1 MLTSKFKWMRLG
13 LVMLSMLLALA
24 PLGQLRQASA
34 ASAGPRVGIVCDT
47 SPSATFSLTT
57 MDGHIL
63 LPDGTT
69 MYMWS
74 YSRDGEPFQYPGP
87 VLCVNQGDTVT
98 IVLHNTFSE
107 NVSIMFPGQDDVMAN
122 GAPAQPEFDGGG
134 NLTSLTTSAAPGGT
148 VTYSFVASK
157 PGTFIYESGTDPKKQ
172 VNLGLASVLIVRPT
186 MGASFAYNRP
196 DSQFT
201 LEEEFMVFL
210 SEIDPYQHQAAEQG
224 KAYYDANY
232 SIDNFHT
239 HYWLLNG
246 RGFPDSIADNF
257 AAWLPAQPYGSLA
270 LITPYDGL
278 VNGVPLSASPIHPL
292 PGLVRYI
299 NVGTEDIP
307 FHPHG
312 NNGLVIGRDG
322 NPLETGSGQDLSFEK
337 FAINIG
343 PGQTWDVLVKWYDAE
358 GYDEVTN
365 PVPITIPDVANQT
378 LGMFYSGSPYLG
390 KTGPMPPGVS
400 TLNQC
405 GEYYII
411 SHNHALF
418 QLDAWGMTMA
428 GQITYLRVDPP
439 GHVGCPT
446 P

>member
-1 MLTSKFKWMRLG
+1 M
-13 LVMLSMLLALA
+13 
-24 PLGQLRQASA
+24 
-34 ASAGPRVGIVCDT
+34 
-47 SPSATFSLTT
+47 
-57 MDGHIL
+57 
-63 LPDGTT
+63 
-69 MYMWS
+69 
-74 YSRDGEPFQYPGP
+74 
-87 VLCVNQGDTVT
+87 
-98 IVLHNTFSE
+98 
-107 NVSIMFPGQDDVMAN
+107 
-122 GAPAQPEFDGGG
+122 
-134 NLTSLTTSAAPGGT
+134 
-148 VTYSFVASK
+148 
-157 PGTFIYESGTDPKKQ
+157 
-172 VNLGLASVLIVRPT
+172 
-186 MGASFAYNRP
+186 
-196 DSQFT
+196 
-201 LEEEFMVFL
+201 
-210 SEIDPYQHQAAEQG
+210 
-224 KAYYDANY
+224 
-232 SIDNFHT
+232 
-239 HYWLLNG
+239 
-246 RGFPDSIADNF
+246 
-257 AAWLPAQPYGSLA
+257 A
-270 LITPYDGL
+270 LITPYDGQL
-278 VNGVPLSASPIHPL
+278 PDGSWLSDTPTHPS

-322 NPLETGSGQDLSFEK
+322 NPLEGTSGEDLSFEK

-358 GYDEVTN
+358 KYDGDQYLSDGVTPNPNFN

-378 LGMFYSGSPYLG
+378 IGMFWSGSPYLG

-439 GHVGCPT
+439 GHAGCPT

>member
-13 LVMLSMLLALA
+13 LVLMVALLALA
-24 PLGQLRQASA
+24 ILSKIQPAKAQQSTQ
-34 ASAGPRVGIVCDT
+34 PVGIACTTD
-47 SPSATFSLTT
+47 PNATFSLIAQT
-57 MDGHIL
+57 GHIL
-63 LPDGTT
+63 LPDGNT
-69 MYMWS
+69 MFMWG
-74 YSRDGEPFQYPGP
+74 YTLEGQPFQHPSP
-87 VLCVNQGDTVT
+87 VLCVNEGDTVT
-98 IVLHNTFSE
+98 VILHNSLADE
-107 NVSIMFPGQDDVMAN
+107 AVSIMFPGQDEVLADSVAV
-122 GAPAQPEFDGGG
+122 QPEFDTQG
-134 NLTSLTTSAAPGGT
+134 NLTSLTKTAAPNGGS
-148 VTYSFVASK
+148 VTYSFVASR

-172 VNLGLASVLIVRPT
+172 VAMGLFGALIVRPS
-186 MGASFAYNRP
+186 MGAGFAYNRP

-201 LEEEFMVFL
+201 PEEEFMVLL

-232 SIDNFHT
+232 DINAYHT
-239 HYWLLNG
+239 HYWLING
-246 RGFPDSIADNF
+246 RGFPDSIADNY
-257 AAWLPAQPYGSLA
+257 APWLPNQPYGSLA
-270 LITPYDGL
+270 LIHPYNPNLPSSD
-278 VNGVPLSASPIHPL
+278 PAYHPY

-299 NVGTEDIP
+299 NVGTEEIP

-322 NPLETGSGQDLSFEK
+322 NPLEGPGGQDLSFEK
-337 FAINIG
+337 YAVNIG

-358 GYDEVTN
+358 GYDETTN
-365 PVPITIPDVANQT
+365 PVPVTIPDIANQT
-378 LGMFYSGSPYLG
+378 IGMFWSGSPYLG
-390 KTGPMPPGVS
+390 KQGPMPPGVS

-439 GHVGCPT
+439 LPNNCP
-446 P
+446 